1 MENTAAP
8 LNINLEKNYDS
19 EFCGSIP
26 LHLVNLIQPH
36 GILLVV
42 SKSQLQVVQASDNVE
57 QHLGVPV
64 NELLEQPLSSFIPAN
79 QYKELNSRI
88 DRQLNHEKIPF
99 DLSFK
104 TGDETRNLMALVH
117 PKDEY
122 ILIELEPNAEAS
134 KKSFA
139 GLYQHIKYI
148 TNLLKQAA
156 DTREA
161 AQFAA
166 VELKQLSGF
175 DRVLVYQFDPQW
187 NGIVIAQAK
196 EDDMDDYLDLRFPAS
211 DVPRQARDLYYKNP
225 YRLIPTRDYKPI
237 GLIPI
242 VNPMTQ
248 RFTDLS
254 DCNLRSVAAV
264 HLEYLANLKI
274 TASMSL
280 PLIVDNK
287 LWGLISCHHKSAK
300 NPDYEQRSAMEL
312 LAGILSA
319 QISGKEKER
328 TILLRAQLRGVH
340 AHLLEQLYN
349 KTGFTEGLLGEGTT
363 IMDLLSITGAAV
375 LYEGNILTAGETP
388 SNQELKELA
397 SWLRRN
403 KSEQVIATNSLPA
416 EYAQSKAYKDLAS
429 GLIALPIHAEHGEY
443 IFGFR
448 PEVLQTVTWGGNPN
462 NAIQMEADGKSYH
475 PRNSFASYQET
486 VKHTSLP
493 WEEEEL
499 EAAAVLRSAVLEKIL
514 KEKY

>member
-1 MENTAAP
+1 MENKAAP
-8 LNINLEKNYDS
+8 INVNLDKNYDS
-19 EFCGSIP
+19 DFCGSIP

-36 GILLVV
+36 GALLVV
-42 SKSQLQVVQASDNVE
+42 GKNDLQIAQASENVA
-57 QHLGVPV
+57 HYLKMPID
-64 NELLEQPLSSFIPAN
+64 ELLEKPLSDFISAK
-79 QYKELNSRI
+79 QFKELLSKME
-88 DRQLNHEKIPF
+88 RQQHHVKIPF
-99 DLSFK
+99 DLTFQVSGEAKAF
-104 TGDETRNLMALVH
+104 MALVH
-117 PKDEY
+117 PKEEY
-122 ILIELEPNAEAS
+122 ILIELEPNVEAT

-156 DTREA
+156 DTSEA
-161 AQFAA
+161 AQLAA
-166 VELKQLSGF
+166 VELKHLSGF
-175 DRVLVYQFDPQW
+175 DRVLVYQFDPTW

-196 EDDMDDYLDLRFPAS
+196 EDDMDDYMDLRFPAS
-211 DVPRQARDLYYKNP
+211 DVPRQARDLYYRNP
-225 YRLIPTRDYKPI
+225 YRLIPTREYTPV

-242 VNPMTQ
+242 VNPVTQ

-254 DCNLRSVAAV
+254 DCNLRSVAVV

-287 LWGLISCHHKSAK
+287 LWGLISCHHKTAK
-300 NPDYEQRSAMEL
+300 NPDYEERSAMEL

-319 QISGKEKER
+319 QISGKEKEKG
-328 TILLRAQLRGVH
+328 ILLRAQLRGVH

-349 KTGFTEGLLGEGTT
+349 QAGFIDGLLSGSTT
-363 IMDLLSITGAAV
+363 IMDLLSVTGAAV
-375 LYEGNILTAGETP
+375 LYEGNIVTIGSTP
-388 SNQELKELA
+388 SKQELKELA

-403 KSEQVIATNSLPA
+403 KSEQVIATNSLAA
-416 EYAQSKAYKDLAS
+416 EYVQSKAYKDVAS

-443 IFGFR
+443 VFGFR

-462 NAIQMEADGKSYH
+462 DAIQIEADGKSYH

-486 VKHTSLP
+486 VKFTALP
-493 WEEEEL
+493 WEDEEL